1 MFLSC
6 KNTSNTS
13 KGDNHKASNRKA
25 DNATVKGKKMTSN
38 GDKTLHRKLKNQQ
51 HEPHEKP
58 GVISV
63 PLVLEAV
70 LAPLYMVK

>member
-13 KGDNHKASNRKA
+13 KGDNHKALNRKA
-25 DNATVKGKKMTSN
+25 NNATVKRKKMTSN

-58 GVISV
+58 GVITGAPV
-63 PLVLEAV
+63 WQAD
-70 LAPLYMVK
+70 LAP